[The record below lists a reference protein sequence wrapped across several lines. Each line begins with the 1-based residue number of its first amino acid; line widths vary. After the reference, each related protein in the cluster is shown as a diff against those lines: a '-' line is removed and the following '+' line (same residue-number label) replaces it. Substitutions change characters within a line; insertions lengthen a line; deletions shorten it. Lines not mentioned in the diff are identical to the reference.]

1 MKEKYPGLTL
11 IEVLGQ
17 WALVRETGRQLSERS
32 GKGRVVMLS
41 RVRKKWGV
49 NI

>member
-1 MKEKYPGLTL
+1 MKEKFPGLTL

-17 WALVRETGRQLSERS
+17 GALVREIGRELSERL

-41 RVRKKWGV
+41 RVRKK
-49 NI
+49 